1 MQPQLTLDSDSE
13 LRARLY
19 AASIFQGFNSY
30 KLLAEWLGV
39 YQYILPANRKFL
51 MVEASITTP
60 YDACKLWKYLAGIE
74 TLLTIE
80 EQALAWTLIR
90 ESGIY
95 PIPPF

>member
-1 MQPQLTLDSDSE
+1 MQQHLTLDSE

-19 AASIFQGFNSY
+19 AAVSSFPQY
-30 KLLAEWLGV
+30 KLLAEWLEV
-39 YQYILPANRKFL
+39 YQYILPSERRL
-51 MVEASITTP
+51 ISITITLSTSFTA
-60 YDACKLWKYLAGIE
+60 YNLWQRLNHID

-80 EQALAWTLIR
+80 EQALSWTLIR